1 MRILHD
7 NTIGKEESMTRG
19 KALDGKPYAGNP
31 HVRFDEG
38 EVAPAATPRRGSLL
52 YRQLGRGTCAYYVTT
67 NDVPEKEQC
76 EIHLISFEAIC
87 SFPQLTSGSL
97 LV

>member
-1 MRILHD
+1 M
-7 NTIGKEESMTRG
+7 
-19 KALDGKPYAGNP
+19 
-31 HVRFDEG
+31 
-38 EVAPAATPRRGSLL
+38 
-52 YRQLGRGTCAYYVTT
+52 RQLGRGTCAYYVTT

-97 LV
+97 THKWLIARVKPLSLTLHPVLFGCVRQLASCKSQGA